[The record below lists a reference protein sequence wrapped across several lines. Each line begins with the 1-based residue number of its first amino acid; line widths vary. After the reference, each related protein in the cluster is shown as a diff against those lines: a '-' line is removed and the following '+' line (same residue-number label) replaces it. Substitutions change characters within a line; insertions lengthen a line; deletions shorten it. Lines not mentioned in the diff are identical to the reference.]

1 MEFLLLIGV
10 RLHSPGGLWAD
21 DDAMITVVAL
31 GINRPRR
38 EILLQ

>member
-1 MEFLLLIGV
+1 MEFLLLIGEV
-10 RLHSPGGLWAD
+10 AQPGGLWAD
-21 DDAMITVVAL
+21 DNAMITVVAL